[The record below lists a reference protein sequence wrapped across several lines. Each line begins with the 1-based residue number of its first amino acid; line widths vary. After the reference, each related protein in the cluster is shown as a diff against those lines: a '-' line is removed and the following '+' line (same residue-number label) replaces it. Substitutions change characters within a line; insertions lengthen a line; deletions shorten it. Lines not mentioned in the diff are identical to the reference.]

1 MGGGVETLAQMVCGS
16 SSVNKHIFFHPRAPL
31 SLICT
36 PIQFVQSN
44 TKSTV
49 VTIVVN
55 LIVLSAIK
63 EIKLELAH
71 RRNLLATGGG
81 LVSIYPYFA
90 SDHISLSRYF
100 VFFTFLCAGGNGEPG
115 IGKPVSGQPGQPELK
130 KFNRSGDIKTPKHCN
145 SFPDIFLNPILKY
158 SGKFES
164 FPVSH
169 FSTLLT
175 WSTLSW

>member
-1 MGGGVETLAQMVCGS
+1 MKKHVFIWALPRWGRGGVETLAQMVCGS

-81 LVSIYPYFA
+81 LVSKSPFCIF
-90 SDHISLSRYF
+90 HISLSS
-100 VFFTFLCAGGNGEPG
+100 L
-115 IGKPVSGQPGQPELK
+115 VSISL
-130 KFNRSGDIKTPKHCN
+130 FCIR
-145 SFPDIFLNPILKY
+145 
-158 SGKFES
+158 
-164 FPVSH
+164 SH
-169 FSTLLT
+169 FFPQVGMVNLALANLCRANLAKQS
-175 WSTLSW
+175 

>member
-1 MGGGVETLAQMVCGS
+1 MVCGS

-81 LVSIYPYFA
+81 LVSI
-90 SDHISLSRYF
+90 SLFCIR
-100 VFFTFLCAGGNGEPG
+100 
-115 IGKPVSGQPGQPELK
+115 
-130 KFNRSGDIKTPKHCN
+130 
-145 SFPDIFLNPILKY
+145 
-158 SGKFES
+158 
-164 FPVSH
+164 SH
-169 FSTLLT
+169 FFGQVGMVNLALANLCRANLAKQS
-175 WSTLSW
+175 